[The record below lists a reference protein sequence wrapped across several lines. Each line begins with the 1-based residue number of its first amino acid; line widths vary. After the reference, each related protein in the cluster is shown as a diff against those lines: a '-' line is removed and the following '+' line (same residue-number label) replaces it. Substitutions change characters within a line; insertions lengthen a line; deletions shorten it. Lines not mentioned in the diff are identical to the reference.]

1 MCKYV
6 THLRACYVC
15 AEEETVLIS
24 EESCSKAKKSG
35 VFGSCG
41 KGVGSKPSMTS
52 YQCWKCKENSDSAA
66 NSRSN
71 RMGFF

>member
-6 THLRACYVC
+6 THLRACYLC
-15 AEEETVLIS
+15 EQEETVLIS

-52 YQCWKCKENSDSAA
+52 YQCWKCRENPDPISHPRA
-66 NSRSN
+66 NRV
-71 RMGFF
+71 GFF